1 MLRRRSSMSIPC
13 GVVRSTLRR
22 STRANAS
29 CSHTMASAIRRV
41 LWRSNTIEAMDY
53 KAASTGER
61 PCSPSPHKLLPVAF
75 LGPRVGVVV
84 VAALLPETRT
94 VALHKLQAIKP
105 LGTFVKVKLWHQ
117 QAYRSTVLRL
127 QILTIMFESD
137 HHIIVIKVSKRE
149 IRRIAR
155 PGVRRHKFCTRQR
168 FGAP

>member
-29 CSHTMASAIRRV
+29 CSRTMANAIRRV

-53 KAASTGER
+53 KPLPRGAA
-61 PCSPSPHKLLPVAF
+61 CSPSPHKLLPVAF

-155 PGVRRHKFCTRQR
+155 PGVRRHKFCTRQQ